1 MMRKTIT
8 RTMCTSTITAYK
20 VTVVNGEPKV
30 ETVEPLTIAGKAKE
44 KDALKALRD
53 VHGKDANLTVGKIEV
68 SEDIYEISVDDFVK
82 YATKVTPSQKVEPK
96 KDAVEAPKAD
106 AGVKIP
112 NPINKNTA
120 KVGK

>member
-20 VTVVNGEPKV
+20 VTVVDGMPKV

-82 YATKVTPSQKVEPK
+82 YAKKVEPKKEEK

-106 AGVKIP
+106 TGVKIP
-112 NPINKNTA
+112 NPIASKNQV